1 MKNTASSFGYAI
13 SGLAHAMLHEE
24 NLRRF
29 LVVQILFCLAG
40 SVWSLSRGEWFALIS
55 SAVLFLIT
63 ELLNTAIE
71 RLADTLD
78 DLEKRRNAGH
88 YHSGIRITKD
98 VAASA
103 SLTAFLFNISVLVL
117 IFVPRIITFITSYP

>member
-1 MKNTASSFGYAI
+1 MKNTKQSFGYAV
-13 SGLAHAMLHEE
+13 SGLAHALLHEE

-29 LVVQILFCLAG
+29 SVVQILCCGAG
-40 SVWSLSRGEWFALIS
+40 LFWNLSRGEWFGLIA
-55 SAVLFLIT
+55 SATIFLIA

-71 RLADTLD
+71 RLADTID

-103 SLTAFLFNISVLVL
+103 SLVALLFDTSVLVL
-117 IFVPRIITFITSYP
+117 IFVPRILAVFQAL